1 MNFTSGKNSSLGE
14 VTDTNY
20 NKRATFGLKYGT
32 ITNNGRYRMTIKI
45 GNDTYSTDENNII
58 EVKPWAS
65 KPQFVGYYDGDIRVG
80 YNESFVTFQFNTS
93 AKDIINMNMILP
105 LGGTVFNCS
114 SITYQINGQ
123 NIYTKKC
130 NVTATKT
137 GNAIFEY
144 DIFGQRVTIPKEL
157 EIVEYSS
164 SYYLI
169 YSIIYFILL
178 FIIFL

>member
-1 MNFTSGKNSSLGE
+1 MSRQRRNFSAKFKSDLVIELLKGE
-14 VTDTNY
+14 KDLNTLAV
-20 NKRATFGLKYGT
+20 
-32 ITNNGRYRMTIKI
+32 
-45 GNDTYSTDENNII
+45 ENNII

-178 FIIFL
+178 FSIFL